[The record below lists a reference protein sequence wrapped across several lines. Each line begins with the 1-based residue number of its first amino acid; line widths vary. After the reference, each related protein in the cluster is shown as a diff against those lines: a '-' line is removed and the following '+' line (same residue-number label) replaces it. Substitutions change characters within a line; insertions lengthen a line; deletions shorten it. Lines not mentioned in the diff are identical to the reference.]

1 MTVQE
6 KILLDKGDFNWSLYI
21 NHKWNVDSRFPSTF
35 TKYRFGGSFA
45 KLEDYVHGRDTY
57 KGEFDKPKPN
67 YLLHTTPEKEYDHS
81 RIKYINKHFIEGDG
95 YDQWRKGL
103 KVVSIELTGVEDVYD
118 LTVEDNHNFYIITST
133 DDDKY
138 LNCQGILVHNCSEI
152 MLPSTDDESFI
163 CCLSS
168 LNLELYDEWKDTN
181 TVKNLVYLLDSL
193 LTEFIDK
200 SKGRYGLDQVRK
212 FAERHRAIGI
222 GVLGYHSYL
231 QKNMIPF
238 ESMEAKMF
246 NSRVF
251 KDIKTRAEKAS
262 KELAKIYGEPELLK
276 GYKMRNT
283 TLLAIAPTTSS
294 SSILGQVSPGIEP
307 YVSNYYKAGLAKG
320 NFMRKNKYLA
330 QLLSDKGLDNED
342 TWRSIMMNKGSVS
355 HMTELSD
362 LEKDVFKTFREISPM
377 EIVTQA
383 AQRQQFIDQGQ
394 SLNLMIPSDM
404 PLKDV
409 NKIYIEAWKL
419 GIKTLYYQRSSSVS
433 KEMMVNFVNCAS
445 CES

>member
-1 MTVQE
+1 
-6 KILLDKGDFNWSLYI
+6 
-21 NHKWNVDSRFPSTF
+21 
-35 TKYRFGGSFA
+35 
-45 KLEDYVHGRDTY
+45 
-57 KGEFDKPKPN
+57 
-67 YLLHTTPEKEYDHS
+67 
-81 RIKYINKHFIEGDG
+81 
-95 YDQWRKGL
+95 
-103 KVVSIELTGVEDVYD
+103 
-118 LTVEDNHNFYIITST
+118 
-133 DDDKY
+133 
-138 LNCQGILVHNCSEI
+138 
-152 MLPSTDDESFI
+152 
-163 CCLSS
+163 
-168 LNLELYDEWKDTN
+168 
-181 TVKNLVYLLDSL
+181 
-193 LTEFIDK
+193 
-200 SKGRYGLDQVRK
+200 
-212 FAERHRAIGI
+212 
-222 GVLGYHSYL
+222 
-231 QKNMIPF
+231 MIPF

-377 EIVTQA
+377 EIITQA

>member
-1 MTVQE
+1 
-6 KILLDKGDFNWSLYI
+6 
-21 NHKWNVDSRFPSTF
+21 
-35 TKYRFGGSFA
+35 
-45 KLEDYVHGRDTY
+45 
-57 KGEFDKPKPN
+57 
-67 YLLHTTPEKEYDHS
+67 
-81 RIKYINKHFIEGDG
+81 
-95 YDQWRKGL
+95 
-103 KVVSIELTGVEDVYD
+103 
-118 LTVEDNHNFYIITST
+118 
-133 DDDKY
+133 
-138 LNCQGILVHNCSEI
+138 
-152 MLPSTDDESFI
+152 
-163 CCLSS
+163 
-168 LNLELYDEWKDTN
+168 
-181 TVKNLVYLLDSL
+181 
-193 LTEFIDK
+193 
-200 SKGRYGLDQVRK
+200 
-212 FAERHRAIGI
+212 
-222 GVLGYHSYL
+222 
-231 QKNMIPF
+231 MIPF

-320 NFMRKNKYLA
+320 NFMRKSKYLA

-409 NKIYIEAWKL
+409 NSI
-419 GIKTLYYQRSSSVS
+419 S
-433 KEMMVNFVNCAS
+433 
-445 CES
+445 

>member
-1 MTVQE
+1 
-6 KILLDKGDFNWSLYI
+6 
-21 NHKWNVDSRFPSTF
+21 
-35 TKYRFGGSFA
+35 
-45 KLEDYVHGRDTY
+45 
-57 KGEFDKPKPN
+57 
-67 YLLHTTPEKEYDHS
+67 
-81 RIKYINKHFIEGDG
+81 
-95 YDQWRKGL
+95 
-103 KVVSIELTGVEDVYD
+103 
-118 LTVEDNHNFYIITST
+118 
-133 DDDKY
+133 
-138 LNCQGILVHNCSEI
+138 
-152 MLPSTDDESFI
+152 
-163 CCLSS
+163 
-168 LNLELYDEWKDTN
+168 
-181 TVKNLVYLLDSL
+181 
-193 LTEFIDK
+193 
-200 SKGRYGLDQVRK
+200 
-212 FAERHRAIGI
+212 
-222 GVLGYHSYL
+222 
-231 QKNMIPF
+231 
-238 ESMEAKMF
+238 
-246 NSRVF
+246 
-251 KDIKTRAEKAS
+251 
-262 KELAKIYGEPELLK
+262 
-276 GYKMRNT
+276 MRNT